1 MIIMAKT
8 KKTLGIKSTLVI
20 SFVIIMFIT
29 MSILSFIIYA
39 KSKKAL
45 TNLGEDALRNRINMA
60 LTEMQVLQN
69 QVDNKKLSLKNAQEI
84 FRNKMLGSKNSDNKT
99 RPFNKKLELN
109 INAYMYAIDS
119 HGVETMHPKKEGENI
134 SNMIDPK
141 GNNIVKLIIDEGN
154 NPKNNGM
161 IHFYWKNPGETS
173 MKPKTNAVGYF
184 KPWNWYINVGA
195 YDSDFYKPANSIL
208 NIILITAIF
217 NLIIGSIL
225 IYIIISKRINPLKD
239 MKNAIEK
246 ASSGNLKE
254 RASIKYND
262 EIGDIASA
270 FNLMLDKV
278 EHMILEIKES
288 SKEIQ
293 TKSENLTSTS
303 EELSSS
309 TEEVDQAISLVSKG
323 ACSQVTNLSEV
334 SELLNKLNQNMQI
347 IYSKLGN
354 VKSEGDNANSKVVL
368 GNKEMNNL
376 FTSID
381 NTKNSFKS
389 VVEKINTLSTSIN
402 EIINITTFINEISEN
417 TNLLA
422 LNAAIEA
429 ARAGEAGKGFSVV
442 SEKIRNLA
450 EQTQGLISKINS
462 LTDNISTNANEVLST
477 TKNMESYFEN
487 QSSSVKNAAESFTNI
502 LESIDNILPLI
513 KNSYDSMNEISSSK
527 DLLVSRVST
536 LNSLASK
543 NSKTSEDVT
552 LSSNN
557 LSSASHIVAVD
568 AQNLNIIA
576 NNLLKT
582 VDNFKI
588 S

>member
-1 MIIMAKT
+1 MAKA

-29 MSILSFIIYA
+29 MSILSFIIYE

-60 LTEMQVLQN
+60 ITEMQVLQN
-69 QVDNKKLSLKNAQEI
+69 QVDNKKLSLKDAQEI
-84 FRNKMLGSKNSDNKT
+84 FRKKMLGPKNSDKKT
-99 RPFNKKLELN
+99 RPFNKSLELN

-119 HGVETMHPKKEGENI
+119 HGVEKMHPKKEGENI
-134 SNMIDPK
+134 SNMVDPK
-141 GNNIVKLIIDEGN
+141 GNNVVNLIINEGN
-154 NPKNNGM
+154 NPKNNGI

-208 NIILITAIF
+208 KFILITAIF

-254 RASIKYND
+254 RASIKCND
-262 EIGDIASA
+262 EIGDIAAS

-288 SKEIQ
+288 SKKIQ
-293 TKSENLTSTS
+293 IKSENLTSIS

-309 TEEVDQAISLVSKG
+309 TEEVDQAVSSVSKG
-323 ACSQVTNLSEV
+323 ACSQVTNLNEV
-334 SELLNKLNQNMQI
+334 SELLNKFNQNMQI
-347 IYSKLGN
+347 IYSKLES
-354 VKSEGDNANSKVVL
+354 VKDEGDNANSKVAL
-368 GNKEMNNL
+368 GKKEMNNL

-381 NTKNSFKS
+381 NTKDSFKS
-389 VVEKINTLSTSIN
+389 VMKRINILGTSIN

-422 LNAAIEA
+422 LNAAIES

-450 EQTQGLISKINS
+450 EQTQSLIKKINN
-462 LTDNISTNANEVLST
+462 LTDSISANANEVLST
-477 TKNMESYFEN
+477 TQNMESYFEN
-487 QSSSVKNAAESFTNI
+487 QSSSVKNAAASFTNI
-502 LESIDNILPLI
+502 LESINNILPLI

-527 DLLVSRVST
+527 DLLVSKVST
-536 LNSLASK
+536 LNSLASE
-543 NSKTSEDVT
+543 NSKTSEGVT
-552 LSSNN
+552 VSSNN
-557 LSSASHIVAVD
+557 LASASHVVAVD

-582 VDNFKI
+582 VNNFKI

>member
-1 MIIMAKT
+1 MAKT